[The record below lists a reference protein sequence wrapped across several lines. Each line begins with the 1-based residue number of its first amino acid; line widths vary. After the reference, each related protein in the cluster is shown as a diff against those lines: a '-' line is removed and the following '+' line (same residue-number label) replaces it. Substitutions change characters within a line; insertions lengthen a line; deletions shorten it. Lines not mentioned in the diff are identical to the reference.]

1 MLFNFDLVVVGVVRG
16 QPGGRLGN
24 KYDVVEALVFK
35 ALKTVGFASAGSV

>member
-1 MLFNFDLVVVGVVRG
+1 MADLET
-16 QPGGRLGN
+16 